1 MKYIISEHKLDK
13 LIFEFIDDF
22 LKKHRQIIDSY
33 IKYNQIGVYYDE
45 NFESTIEYDHEDK
58 RLYIDRNFVM
68 LIANMFGLTPQQSQL
83 KIYDWFTVT
92 ENIFPAYM
100 YSPYLEGFWR
110 QNAPRRDGN

>member
-1 MKYIISEHKLDK
+1 MKYIISEHKLNK
-13 LIFEFIDDF
+13 LIFEFIDGF

-33 IKYNQIGVYYDE
+33 IMYNQIRLYDDE
-45 NFESTIEYDHEDK
+45 NFEATIEYDHEDK
-58 RLYIDRNFVM
+58 RLYIDKNFVM
-68 LIANMFGLTPQQSQL
+68 LIANVFGLTPQQSQL

-92 ENIFPAYM
+92 ENIFPEYM